1 MAAFH
6 LQSTVFTSTRVPNMH
21 IITDPQQ
28 LRNEIKTLKRQGQ
41 EIAFVPTMGNLH
53 NGHLQLV
60 KQAKKKTSIVVVS
73 IFVNPMQFDNPDDL
87 KSYPKT
93 LANDCQLLEQE
104 DVTIVFTPDV
114 STIYPNG
121 LAAQTYVEVPGLSD
135 RLEGALRPGHFRGV
149 TTIVN
154 KLFNLVQPDY
164 ACFGKKDFQQLAIIK
179 QMVSDL
185 GMPIHIIPV
194 DIEREENGLALSSRN
209 SKLSLIEKEK
219 APLLSAIMNKI
230 AQLLPNQDIAYSE
243 LIDAASKELNENGF
257 NVDAIDIVDSKTLQP
272 INSKS
277 VQVVILVAA
286 FLGDTRLIDNK
297 VVNLQ

>member
-1 MAAFH
+1 
-6 LQSTVFTSTRVPNMH
+6 MH
-21 IITDPQQ
+21 IITDPKQ
-28 LRNEIKTLKRQGQ
+28 LQNEIKTLKRQGLD
-41 EIAFVPTMGNLH
+41 IAFVPTMGNLH

-60 KQAKKKTSIVVVS
+60 RQAKKKTSVIVVS

-93 LANDCQLLEQE
+93 LENDCQLLEQE
-104 DVTIVFTPDV
+104 DVTIVFTPEAD
-114 STIYPNG
+114 TIYPNG
-121 LAAQTYVEVPGLSD
+121 LAAQTYVEVPDLSGY
-135 RLEGALRPGHFRGV
+135 LEGALRPGHFRGV

-179 QMVSDL
+179 KMVTDL
-185 GMPIHIIPV
+185 AMPIEIIPV
-194 DIEREENGLALSSRN
+194 DIVREENGLALSSRN
-209 SKLSLIEKEK
+209 SKLSPIEKQK
-219 APLLSAIMNKI
+219 APLLSKIMNKI
-230 AQLLPNQDIAYSE
+230 AQQLSNQNVAYRE
-243 LIDAASKELNENGF
+243 LIDSASKELNENGF

-272 INSKS
+272 INHKS
-277 VQVVILVAA
+277 AQIVILIAA